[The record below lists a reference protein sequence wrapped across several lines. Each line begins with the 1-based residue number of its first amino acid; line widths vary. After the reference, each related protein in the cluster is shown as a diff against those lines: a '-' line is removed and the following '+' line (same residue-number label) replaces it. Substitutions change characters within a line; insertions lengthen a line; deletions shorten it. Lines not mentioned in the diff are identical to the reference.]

1 MLDSKL
7 ILGIDTSNYTT
18 SAAFCTLDGDVVLNL
33 KKLLPVA
40 EGERGLRQSDALFAH
55 TKNLPVIMDG
65 VKEFLDR
72 NCPERE
78 IVAVGYSK
86 TPRDVEGSY
95 MPCFLSGVAV
105 ASAVSATI
113 GCPSF
118 DFSHQ
123 SGHIMAAL
131 YSAGRLD
138 LFESGERFA
147 AFHVSGGTTEIL
159 LVTPRVDGFEVEL
172 VGGTADINAG
182 QAIDRAGV
190 MMGLGFP
197 CGREMESLL
206 ADSDIPPVKTRISVR
221 GLECNLSGL
230 ENLSRSLYE
239 KTGDK
244 AAVSAFCFDFVADTL
259 CKLTENLREAHG
271 NIPIIY
277 AGGVMSNKRI
287 GARLAR
293 FENTYFS
300 APEFS
305 SDNAAGIA
313 LLCRKK
319 YMDSLNF

>member
-1 MLDSKL
+1 MLESKL

-18 SAAFCTLDGDVVLNL
+18 SAALCTLDGEVVLNL

-65 VKEFLDR
+65 VREFLDCNYPDR
-72 NCPERE
+72 K
-78 IVAVGYSK
+78 IVAVGCSK
-86 TPRDVEGSY
+86 TPRDAEGSY

-105 ASAVSATI
+105 AASVSATL
-113 GCPSF
+113 GCQSYA
-118 DFSHQ
+118 FSHQ

-138 LFESGERFA
+138 LIEKSERFA

-159 LVTPRVDGFEVEL
+159 LVTPKADGFEVEL
-172 VGGTADINAG
+172 VGGTVDINAG

-197 CGREMESLL
+197 CGREMESLI
-206 ADSDIPPVKTRISVR
+206 SGRDIPCAKVKPCVR

-239 KTGDK
+239 KTGDR
-244 AAVSAFCFDFVADTL
+244 AAVSAFCFDFVAETL
-259 CKLTENLREAHG
+259 GRLSENLREEYGA
-271 NIPIIY
+271 IPIIY

-287 GARLAR
+287 GARLAKLD
-293 FENTYFS
+293 NTYFS

-305 SDNAAGIA
+305 SDNAAGIT

-319 YMDSLNF
+319 YIDSLNV